1 MPNYICTT
9 CGAQFPDTPDA
20 PDGCP
25 ICLDDRQ
32 YVNPAGQQWTTPLAM
47 AETGYANSFR
57 PLEPNLSGI
66 GIEPKF
72 AIGQRALLVQTP
84 RGNILWDC
92 VPYLEEDVTV
102 PVIERLGGI
111 DAIAISHPHFYTGM
125 AEWSRAFG
133 NVPIYLHESNRE
145 WVMRPTTAI
154 EYWSGDHFSP
164 WDGITL
170 VRCGGHFPGSTVL
183 HWPAGAGGRGV
194 LLTGDTIYVVADRR
208 FASFMYSYPNLVP
221 LSAAAVQG
229 IWQAVQPFEF
239 DRLYAGWAD
248 AVMQND
254 AKALVQR
261 SVERYLRHISP

>member
-9 CGAQFPDTPDA
+9 CGAQYPDSPDA
-20 PDGCP
+20 PATCT
-25 ICLDDRQ
+25 ICQDDRQ
-32 YVNPAGQQWTTPLAM
+32 YINPAGQQWTTTPAM
-47 AETGYANSFR
+47 TKDGYANSFK
-57 PLEPNLSGI
+57 PLEPNLSSI

-84 RGNILWDC
+84 EGNILWDC

-111 DAIAISHPHFYTGM
+111 DAIAISHPHFYTGL
-125 AEWSRAFG
+125 ADWSRAFG
-133 NVPIYLHESNRE
+133 NIPIYLHESNRN
-145 WVMRPTTAI
+145 WVMRPTSTI
-154 EYWSGDHFSP
+154 QFWNEETFSP

-183 HWPAGAGGRGV
+183 HWAAGAAGKGV
-194 LLTGDTIYVVADRR
+194 LLTGDTIHVVADRR
-208 FASFMYSYPNLVP
+208 FATFMYSYPNQIP

-239 DRLYAGWAD
+239 ERLYGGWFD
-248 AVMQND
+248 AVMASD
-254 AKALVQR
+254 ARASVQH
-261 SVERYLRHISP
+261 SAERYISHITA